1 MAVIADFV
9 LPGLSR
15 EDYDRLRAAV
25 DWLNNPPIGGIAHV
39 TWWDGDD
46 CHNVDSWEDEAAMS
60 AFIETRLAPAMAQLG
75 IQVDPRITFHA
86 AHEVFAPQ
94 AVRITAT

>member
-1 MAVIADFV
+1 MDWAPEVVVRPVSDVDASMASYRDP
-9 LPGLSR
+9 LG
-15 EDYDRLRAAV
+15 RL
-25 DWLNNPPIGGIAHV
+25 G
-39 TWWDGDD
+39 
-46 CHNVDSWEDEAAMS
+46 
-60 AFIETRLAPAMAQLG
+60 PAMAQLG